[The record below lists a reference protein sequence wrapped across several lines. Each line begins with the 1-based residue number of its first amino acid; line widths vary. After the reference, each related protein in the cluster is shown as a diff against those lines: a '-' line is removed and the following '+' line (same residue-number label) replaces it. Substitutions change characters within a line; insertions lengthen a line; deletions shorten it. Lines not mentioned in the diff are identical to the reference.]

1 MVIATAISVAGW
13 LACVIFPQYIIALF
27 GNDNKQFAEFAQM
40 CLRIYMFGIF
50 TSGFQ
55 MITTSY
61 FQATGQALKASI
73 LSMLRQLIL
82 LIPLMVILPLFMGLD
97 GIIYSGPIAD
107 VASAIIIVIFAAS
120 EIKKLDKQAALE
132 REQAA

>member
-1 MVIATAISVAGW
+1 
-13 LACVIFPQYIIALF
+13 
-27 GNDNKQFAEFAQM
+27 
-40 CLRIYMFGIF
+40 
-50 TSGFQ
+50 

-82 LIPLMVILPLFMGLD
+82 LIPLMIILPLFMGLD

-107 VASAIIIVIFAAS
+107 VASAVIIVLFAAT